1 MGVIITSS
9 MVVQT
14 PAQSGG
20 TGDLPPF
27 PLSHARIGYQTI
39 CNSSN
44 VVASSEAAG
53 FPAEDA
59 TTVFTNEYWRPAT
72 LPATW
77 TCDAGTGVD
86 TDYIGI
92 AAHTLG
98 SSQCSLTI
106 EYSTD
111 NSTWTQLN
119 SFLPSDNKAIML
131 LYGTITA
138 RWWRFTLNGTVAP
151 RMGIIYIGQ
160 ALQMQRPIYG
170 GHAPITLTR
179 STTIY
184 NQISEAG
191 QFMARSITRQG
202 NGTTFAWKNLKA
214 AWYREYFDPFVL
226 AARRTPFFIAWRPD
240 RFPEEVGFCWTSG
253 DIAPSNM
260 GIKDFMEV
268 SMSVAGI
275 SDE

>member
-1 MGVIITSS
+1 MPVIITSS
-9 MVVQT
+9 MVIQT

-20 TGDLPPF
+20 TGELPPF

-39 CNSSN
+39 CTRDN
-44 VVASSEAAG
+44 VIASSQAAG

-59 TTVFTNEYWRPAT
+59 VNVFTNEFWQPAT

-98 SSQCSLTI
+98 STACSVTI

-111 NSTWTQLN
+111 NTTWTHLN
-119 SFLPSDNKAIML
+119 SFLPKDNRPVML
-131 LYGTITA
+131 LYPTITA
-138 RWWRFTLNGTVAP
+138 RWWRFTLVGSTIP
-151 RMGIIYIGQ
+151 RIGVIYIGQ
-160 ALQMQRPIYG
+160 SLQMQRAIYG
-170 GHAPITLTR
+170 GHAPLTLNR

-184 NQISEAG
+184 NQMSEAG
-191 QFMARSITRQG
+191 QFTARSITRQG
-202 NGTTFAWKNLKA
+202 NGTSFAWKYLRA
-214 AWYREYFDPFVL
+214 AWYREFFDPFVL

-240 RFPEEVGFCWTSG
+240 KFPDEVGYVWTSS
-253 DIAPSNM
+253 DINPSNM
-260 GIKDFMEV
+260 GVKDYMEV
-268 SMSVAGI
+268 SMSVSGVT
-275 SDE
+275 DE